1 MSRET
6 DWHVFDKA
14 CEVTAM
20 ALRGTADDVT
30 SADAAALF
38 GALYAALKD
47 AAASIEESGQK
58 AGF

>member
-14 CEVTAM
+14 CDVAAM
-20 ALRGTADDVT
+20 ALRGTASDVD
-30 SADAAALF
+30 AAAAAALF
-38 GALYAALKD
+38 RSVYEALRD
-47 AAASIEESGQK
+47 AAAGIESGGQK

>member
-20 ALRGTADDVT
+20 ALRGTAGSVAA
-30 SADAAALF
+30 ADAASLF
-38 GALYAALKD
+38 GAVYDALREAAG
-47 AAASIEESGQK
+47 SIESAGQK

>member
-14 CEVTAM
+14 CDVAAM
-20 ALRGTADDVT
+20 ALRGTADEVK
-30 SADAAALF
+30 APDAAALF
-38 GALYAALKD
+38 RALYDALRE
-47 AAASIEESGQK
+47 AAAGIESGAQK